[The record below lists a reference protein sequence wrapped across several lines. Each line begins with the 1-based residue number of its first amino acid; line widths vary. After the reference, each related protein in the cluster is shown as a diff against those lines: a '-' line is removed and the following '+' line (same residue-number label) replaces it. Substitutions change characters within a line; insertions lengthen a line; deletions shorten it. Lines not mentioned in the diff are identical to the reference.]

1 MGTKPDFIGAS
12 ELSMCWS
19 DWRKG
24 LKESVESSRDY
35 YQDETVRLLVDKL
48 NKFLDRKVC
57 DSSEKEE
64 IIDAMWEAA
73 NEAERKTL
81 AQLLLKIADRL

>member
-1 MGTKPDFIGAS
+1 MGTTPDFIAAS
-12 ELSMCWS
+12 ELSMCWA

-24 LKESVESSRDY
+24 LKESVESSRGY

-48 NKFLDRKVC
+48 NQFLDSKVC

-64 IIDAMWEAA
+64 IVEAMWEAA

>member
-1 MGTKPDFIGAS
+1 METTPDFIES
-12 ELSMCWS
+12 QELSKCWS

-24 LKESVESSRDY
+24 LKDSVESSRDY
-35 YQDETVRLLVDKL
+35 YQDETVRRLVDKL
-48 NKFLDRKVC
+48 NGFLDRKVC
-57 DSSEKEE
+57 DSPEKEE

-73 NEAERKTL
+73 GETERKTL